1 VSAVT
6 RIGVTGTLGAGKST
20 LARLFESWGAWRIDA
35 DQLARDA
42 VAPGTPALERIRAE
56 WGEGIVTG
64 GALDRVTLRRIVFGD
79 PEARMRLE
87 AIVHPEV
94 RRLRES
100 RLAEAARGGAAVV
113 VEEVPLLFEIG
124 MADAFDAIVVV
135 DAAEAVRRSRVR
147 EERSLSDG
155 EFDGIEAAQMPAE
168 EKRRGATWVIDNDGT
183 PEDLEKAAR
192 DVWDHIIAGTKER
205 TSPDTRSGAAADRW
219 TVDLHMHTRFSQDS
233 LSDPADVIEAARRAG
248 LDRIAIT
255 DHNEIE
261 GAFAAREIAPDLVII
276 GEEVRTAEGL
286 DLIGL
291 FLTER
296 IDKGTPL
303 AATAE
308 RIHAQGG
315 VVYLPHPF
323 DKYRGGKE
331 AFFEE
336 HVGLID
342 MVEGFNARVH
352 DARRNA
358 RAVGWAKRHG
368 LPLGAGSDAHLLR
381 EIGRG
386 RLSLSPFEGPEEF
399 MASAAA
405 GTISGDA
412 SRHWV
417 HFGSTWAK
425 VSKRLPQLPGTR
437 R

>member
-1 VSAVT
+1 MT

-42 VAPGTPALERIRAE
+42 VAPGTPALERIQAE
-56 WGEGIVTG
+56 WGDGVVAS
-64 GALDRVTLRRIVFGD
+64 GALDRLALRRIVFAD
-79 PEARMRLE
+79 PEARKRLE

-94 RRLRES
+94 RRLREI
-100 RLAEAARGGAAVV
+100 RLAEASQAGAAVV
-113 VEEVPLLFEIG
+113 VEEVPLLFEVG
-124 MADAFDAIVVV
+124 MAAAFDAIVVV
-135 DAAEAVRRSRVR
+135 DAARATRRLRVL
-147 EERSLSDG
+147 EERSLASA
-155 EFDGIEAAQMPAE
+155 EFDAMEAAQIPAE
-168 EKRRGATWVIDNDGT
+168 AKRRGATWVIDNDGT
-183 PEDLEKAAR
+183 PQEFETAAR
-192 DVWDHIIAGTKER
+192 ALWEQIAAGTQDR
-205 TSPDTRSGAAADRW
+205 SPGAGAAEAPEGW
-219 TVDLHMHTRFSQDS
+219 TVDLHMHTCFSQDC
-233 LSDPADVIEAARRAG
+233 LSDPAEVIRAAQRAG
-248 LDRIAIT
+248 LDRIAVT

-261 GAFAAREIAPDLVII
+261 GAFAAREIAPDLVIV

-296 IDKGTPL
+296 IEKGTPF
-303 AATAE
+303 AETAN
-308 RIHAQGG
+308 RVHAQGG

-331 AFFEE
+331 EFFDG

-352 DARRNA
+352 DARRNE
-358 RAVGWAKRHG
+358 RAVRWAERHG
-368 LPLGAGSDAHLLR
+368 LPLGAGSDAHLLS

-386 RLSLSPFEGPEEF
+386 RLALAPFDGPEEF
-399 MASAAA
+399 MRSAAT
-405 GTISGDA
+405 GTISGTA

-425 VSKRLPQLPGTR
+425 VSRKFPFGRMAKR
-437 R
+437 